1 MPPWVPGRGELPIPS
16 DADRINAFAE
26 WLTQPTNPF
35 FAKVEANRIWSQLL
49 GRGIVE
55 PIDDFRDS
63 NPPSN
68 PELLDALSSLLIQS
82 GFDRK
87 QLIRS
92 ILNSQTYQCS
102 AQSLDLNRDDER
114 LFSHARRQILTAEQ
128 LLDAV
133 GRITGQPERFG
144 SLPPGTPATQ
154 LPAPQP
160 NNLFLVAFGQPARQ
174 SSCACERQNQP
185 SLTQALQLSNSQTV
199 ESRLKN
205 GGGVLIKKWIAEG
218 KDDPAILSDLYLA
231 ALCREPSDVER
242 ERTKAYIASQ
252 PDRVTAIEDI
262 VWSILNLREFIFRQ

>member
-1 MPPWVPGRGELPIPS
+1 M
-16 DADRINAFAE
+16 
-26 WLTQPTNPF
+26 
-35 FAKVEANRIWSQLL
+35 

-68 PELLDALSSLLIQS
+68 PELLNALSKTLIERR
-82 GFDRK
+82 FDRK
-87 QLIRS
+87 QLIRT
-92 ILNSQTYQCS
+92 ILNSQTYQRS
-102 AQSLDLNRDDER
+102 ARSLELNRDDER
-114 LFSHARRQILTAEQ
+114 FFSHARRQILSAEQ

-144 SLPPGTPATQ
+144 SLPVGTPATQ

-205 GGGVLIKKWIAEG
+205 GGGALIKKWISEG
-218 KDDPAILSDLYLA
+218 KDDHAILSDLYLA

-242 ERTKAYIASQ
+242 EKTSSYIASQ
-252 PDRVTAIEDI
+252 PDRATALEDV